1 MKIIGIGDVMNLKTI
16 INSLKNIITVKQL
29 NNEFQL
35 TTLANYPN
43 KQPIVIYLQ
52 KVNNEWILV
61 DKKEILKFMNN
72 IYDLSSAEVKGCINN
87 VIKVYNFKMQGG
99 VLIADSINETNL
111 AQKVLYFIMCI
122 AQLINM
128 YPFFESPE

>member
-1 MKIIGIGDVMNLKTI
+1 MNLKTI

-29 NNEFQL
+29 NNNEFQL

-111 AQKVLYFIMCI
+111 AQKVLYFTMCI